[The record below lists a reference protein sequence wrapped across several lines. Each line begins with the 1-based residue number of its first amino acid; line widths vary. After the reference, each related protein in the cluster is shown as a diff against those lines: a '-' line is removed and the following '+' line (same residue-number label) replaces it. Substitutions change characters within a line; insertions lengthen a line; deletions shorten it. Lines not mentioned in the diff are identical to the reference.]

1 MKTLELSPGE
11 GIFDASL
18 QLPNQ
23 LLDQL
28 GTLQVSSLI
37 KVYGLGARQVLS
49 SVKNARDSEEFL
61 QVALVERLHAA
72 ITDENQRCQSLGL
85 SYLEVVNLD
94 FCLETVQERL
104 GVPYRPQMDFVK
116 NLARDRGL
124 SLLEKEALNLGRSSF
139 DEKFDE
145 LLALLPKLFLQALRD
160 ERLFATGA
168 VVLDNYVA
176 DMVTTLMNVRGTP

>member
-1 MKTLELSPGE
+1 MKTLELSSGE
-11 GIFDASL
+11 GVFDVEL
-18 QLPNQ
+18 QLPNR
-23 LLDQL
+23 LLDRL
-28 GTLQVSSLI
+28 GTLQVNSLLR
-37 KVYGLGARQVLS
+37 VYRLAAGQVLS
-49 SVKNARDSEEFL
+49 NLKNDWASEEFL

-94 FCLETVQERL
+94 FCLEAVQERL
-104 GVPYRPQMDFVK
+104 GVPYSPQMDFVK

-168 VVLDNYVA
+168 VILDNYVA

>member
-1 MKTLELSPGE
+1 MKTPEGSSGE
-11 GIFDASL
+11 GVFDVEL
-18 QLPNQ
+18 QLPNR
-23 LLDQL
+23 LLDRL
-28 GTLQVSSLI
+28 GTLQVNSLLR
-37 KVYGLGARQVLS
+37 VYRLAAGLVLS
-49 SVKNARDSEEFL
+49 NLKNDWASEEFL

-72 ITDENQRCQSLGL
+72 ITDEYRQSLGL

-94 FCLETVQERL
+94 FCLEAVQERL

-124 SLLEKEALNLGRSSF
+124 NLLEKEALNLGRSTF

-145 LLALLPKLFLQALRD
+145 LLEILPKLFFQALRD